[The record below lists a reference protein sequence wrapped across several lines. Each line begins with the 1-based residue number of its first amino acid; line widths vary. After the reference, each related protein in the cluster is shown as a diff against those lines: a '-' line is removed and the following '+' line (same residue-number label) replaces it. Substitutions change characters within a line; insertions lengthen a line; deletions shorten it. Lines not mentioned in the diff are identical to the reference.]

1 MFISPA
7 FAQDV
12 TDMAAD
18 AEPSFI
24 TSMLPLILI
33 FFVFYVMIIRPQNK
47 RMQEHRSMIG
57 ELRRGDRVVTGGGLI
72 GTVKKL
78 MDEEVSIEVSP
89 GVNVNVVRSTIMTIR
104 AKTSTKVANDE
115 KPKSSKSSKSKTAKK
130 SKTDKKK
137 K

>member
-12 TDMAAD
+12 TDMAVD

-24 TSMLPLILI
+24 TTMLPLVLI

-78 MDEEVSIEVSP
+78 MDEEVSIEISP
-89 GVNVNVVRSTIMTIR
+89 GVNVNIVRSTIMTIR

-115 KPKSSKSSKSKTAKK
+115 KPNSKTAKK

>member
-12 TDMAAD
+12 TDMAVD
-18 AEPSFI
+18 AEPSFV
-24 TSMLPLILI
+24 TSMLPLVLI

-72 GTVKKL
+72 GTVKKI
-78 MDEEVSIEVSP
+78 MDEEVSIEISP
-89 GVNVNVVRSTIMTIR
+89 GVNVNIVRSTIMTIR
-104 AKTSTKVANDE
+104 AKTSTKIANDE
-115 KPKSSKSSKSKTAKK
+115 KPKSKTVKK

>member
-18 AEPSFI
+18 AEPSFV
-24 TSMLPLILI
+24 TSMLPLVLI

-78 MDEEVSIEVSP
+78 MDDEVSIEISP
-89 GVNVNVVRSTIMTIR
+89 GVNVNIVRSTIMTIR

-115 KPKSSKSSKSKTAKK
+115 KPKSPKSKTAKK
-130 SKTDKKK
+130 SKTEKKK